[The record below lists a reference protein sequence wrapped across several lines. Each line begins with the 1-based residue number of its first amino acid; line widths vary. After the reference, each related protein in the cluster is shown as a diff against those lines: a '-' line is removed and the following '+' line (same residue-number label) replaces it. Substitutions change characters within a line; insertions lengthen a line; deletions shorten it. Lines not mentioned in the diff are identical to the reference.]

1 MQITYEQQTPEK
13 ALELYCDWIVEQL
26 KTFKPPFEWYF
37 LFYPIRTLLL
47 GAKLLGREDYAEA
60 VWPWLDEYCAEQFPN
75 GALSSTCRGKA
86 ITEYTVEEREEYIRT
101 GKLNLADGG
110 SNVHGLF
117 QAAIYCKDPERK
129 KRYIECGCKWL
140 DNWVPIW
147 SLPNGSYGNGI
158 WNGHK
163 ICQPYS
169 MAMNVCSAFAGAAIA
184 TGDKRYVRNAERFA
198 MFQCDNIHESGV
210 PIRYN
215 LYPTATN
222 DSLIGDFS
230 RIFYMMEAFC
240 WTHYVSSDTE
250 VRNRIAD
257 MMKKWI
263 DADIITRW
271 PDNFDWFDMNKAS
284 LRINWGEYK
293 DSFSEKLRFYW
304 YASKCCGIPSLLQY
318 YVDNMHDD
326 AEIRKR
332 CKQGAAY
339 LSHPLKARMLAV
351 MAEDV
356 VPDFCLQATGFAG
369 LTVAEGIQTGATF
382 AAFGTMPGK

>member
-1 MQITYEQQTPEK
+1 MKINYEQHTPEK

-26 KTFKPPFEWYF
+26 KTFTPPFEWYF

-47 GAKLLGREDYAEA
+47 GAKYLNREDYAEA
-60 VWPWLDEYCAEQFPN
+60 VWPWLDRYCEEQFPN

-86 ITEYTVEEREEYIRT
+86 ITEYTKEELEDYVRN

-117 QAAIYCKDPERK
+117 QVAIYCKDEVRK
-129 KRYIECGCKWL
+129 KRYIDCGCKWL
-140 DNWVPIW
+140 DNWVPVW
-147 SLPNGSYGNGI
+147 SLPTGAYGNGI

-163 ICQPYS
+163 ICEPYS
-169 MAMNVCSAFAGAAIA
+169 MAMNVCSAFAGAALA
-184 TGDKRYVRNAERFA
+184 TGDKRYIRNAEGFA
-198 MFQCDNIHESGV
+198 MFQCDNIHPSGV

-215 LYPTATN
+215 LYPKASC

-240 WTHYVSSDTE
+240 WVHYVSSDTE
-250 VRNRIAD
+250 VRSRIEK
-257 MMKKWI
+257 MMEKWI
-263 DADIITRW
+263 NADILPRW
-271 PDNFDWFDMNKAS
+271 PENHDWFDMNKAT
-284 LRINWGEYK
+284 LRVPHEGYT
-293 DSFSEKLRFYW
+293 DSGIGIRFYW
-304 YASKCCGIPSLLQY
+304 QAAKCCAIPSLLQY
-318 YVDNMHDD
+318 YVDNMVDD
-326 AEIRKR
+326 PEVRKR
-332 CKQGAAY
+332 CARGAQY

-369 LTVAEGIQTGATF
+369 LTVAEGIKNGATF
-382 AAFGTMPGK
+382 AAFGKMR